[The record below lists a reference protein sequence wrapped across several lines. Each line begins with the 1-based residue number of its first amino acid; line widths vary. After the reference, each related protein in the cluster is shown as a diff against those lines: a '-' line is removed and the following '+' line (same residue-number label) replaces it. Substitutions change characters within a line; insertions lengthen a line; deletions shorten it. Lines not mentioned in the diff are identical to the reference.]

1 MAYGQENWGVSM
13 GSEIEA
19 FIHYLEYIKKASKNT
34 VVSYRRDLLQLAS
47 YLEEQGIH
55 EPAKVTKTS
64 LNSYILYL
72 ERQGK
77 ATTTISRIMASIKAF
92 FHYELNEGVIRR
104 DHACLLYTSPS
115 PRDA

>member
-64 LNSYILYL
+64 LNSLYFISGAP
-72 ERQGK
+72 GK
-77 ATTTISRIMASIKAF
+77 GDDDDLQDYGFLSRPFFIMS
-92 FHYELNEGVIRR
+92 
-104 DHACLLYTSPS
+104 
-115 PRDA
+115 